1 MFTPSDAAGTLL
13 LQWTPPTLFDGDSLL
28 QYEVTLTPLGV
39 GSAVQVKYTLPATQS
54 EFTAQ
59 GLQAGEEYLVTI
71 DTRVDSGLVQ
81 PFYSM
86 NITVPSLTVSHHD
99 LSTIGIASGCAVAGV
114 LLLCLVVVLA
124 VALVYWRR
132 RSGRCVHCVHCVCVC
147 VRIVCVCIACIVCV
161 CVHCV
166 HCVCVCVRV
175 CALCVR
181 ALCVCVRVCV
191 HTHSV
196 CCPCTYVHS
205 NVHTRTH
212 RQAPHCISDRHL
224 CMYMYMHKQS
234 CKDFGAV
241 ITKCEYFELF
251 VFFLYIGIS

>member
-1 MFTPSDAAGTLL
+1 MHTVMFTPSDAASTLL

-28 QYEVTLTPLGV
+28 QYEVTLSPLGV

-132 RSGRCVHCVHCVCVC
+132 RSGRCVHVC
-147 VRIVCVCIACIVCV
+147 VRARA
-161 CVHCV
+161 CVHM
-166 HCVCVCVRV
+166 
-175 CALCVR
+175 CVR
-181 ALCVCVRVCV
+181 AHACVCTCIMYVVHAHAYIQMFTHV
-191 HTHSV
+191 HTH
-196 CCPCTYVHS
+196 T
-205 NVHTRTH
+205 HTHT
-212 RQAPHCISDRHL
+212 QT
-224 CMYMYMHKQS
+224 
-234 CKDFGAV
+234 G
-241 ITKCEYFELF
+241 TT
-251 VFFLYIGIS
+251 LYIRQTPVHVHAQTIMQRFWSCDHEM

>member
-114 LLLCLVVVLA
+114 LLLCLVVVLV

-132 RSGRCVHCVHCVCVC
+132 RSGRCVHCVHCVCVH
-147 VRIVCVCIACIVCV
+147 CV

-166 HCVCVCVRV
+166 HCVCVC
-175 CALCVR
+175 ALR
-181 ALCVCVRVCV
+181 ALCVCVCACVRIVCACIVCV
-191 HTHSV
+191 RACV
-196 CCPCTYVHS
+196 CAH
-205 NVHTRTH
+205 
-212 RQAPHCISDRHL
+212 AL
-224 CMYMYMHKQS
+224 CMLSMHI
-234 CKDFGAV
+234 CTF
-241 ITKCEYFELF
+241 KCAHTYTQTGTT
-251 VFFLYIGIS
+251 LYIRQTPVHVHVHAQTIMQRFWSCDHEV